1 MMKTTTIVIIFC
13 STVFPENAHCNNIVE
28 QCLEQ
33 SPMFV
38 LFSTDEY
45 GRKGAELLNVA
56 SHTILRPR
64 IIISNSTF
72 GRILPYVNKNLISFV
87 IVTNKS
93 VDSVLETVRI
103 SLRRLHESRII
114 FLLDFDPSTEFI
126 EMLANWCWTHR
137 MINVVISIEDA
148 SNRTTNKK
156 LYSFSP
162 FPTLTIE
169 KLPEGSVFEDLFPN
183 KVGDLK
189 GYPIRTVLK
198 YDHPRSFTYTNYKS
212 EMAFGGYLSKTFYTW
227 ITTHNASIQVIDDGH
242 RDILNRP
249 QIMNFL
255 QNNTIDLAPHVL
267 GLNVENM
274 DSTSAILFGTVC
286 IIVPQSSPIAP
297 HNYLLLPFD
306 RGVWYLILCI
316 VIYVTFI
323 ECICGLL
330 VYGRL
335 DIGDAFCNLLLCI
348 MYQSLE
354 RRSFKYRPFVA
365 IHGQLMLLGFIL
377 TNLFLGLLSSFLTVV
392 VYERQSNTFED
403 IDKSGVKLMLEKDEF
418 DYFVAFGI
426 ILAKFKHLFIFLS
439 HEELME
445 QLRTLNDSYG
455 YMIPSDKYEM
465 IHFIEKPL
473 RRKIFHKT
481 AIDSFGASSGMTI
494 RDDAFFLDSFN
505 KHITRTFDGGLNAKW
520 INDIG
525 RESIEVGIVKATPTP
540 QASYVLINGKHLQL
554 GLYCLVGG
562 LTLSLF
568 CFLLEFVHCKATMR
582 TAKRC
587 KDCFRQA
594 MKNWLR

>member
-1 MMKTTTIVIIFC
+1 MMKTSTIVIIFC
-13 STVFPENAHCNNIVE
+13 STVFPKNTHGDKIIE
-28 QCLEQ
+28 QCLEH

-38 LFSTDEY
+38 VFYTNQYEGKSS
-45 GRKGAELLNVA
+45 ELLDAA

-64 IIISNSTF
+64 IIISKSTL

-126 EMLANWCWTHR
+126 QMLANWCWTHR
-137 MINVVISIEDA
+137 MINVIISIEDA
-148 SNRTTNKK
+148 SNGTTNKK
-156 LYSFSP
+156 LYSFNP

-169 KLPEGSVFEDLFPN
+169 KLPEGSVFVDLFPN
-183 KVGDLK
+183 KVRDLK

-198 YDHPRSFTYTNYKS
+198 YDHPRSFTYTNYKG

-249 QIMNFL
+249 QIINFL

-267 GLNVENM
+267 GLNVENVTL
-274 DSTSAILFGTVC
+274 TSATFFGTVRL
-286 IIVPQSSPIAP
+286 IVPQSSPIAP

-306 RGVWYLILCI
+306 RNVWYLI
-316 VIYVTFI
+316 VSMAIYATFI
-323 ECICGLL
+323 EGICGLF
-330 VYGRL
+330 VYGKFDL
-335 DIGDAFCNLLLCI
+335 GEAFCNVLLCI

-354 RRSFKYRPFVA
+354 PRSFKYRPFVA
-365 IHGQLMLLGFIL
+365 IRGQLLILGFIL

-392 VYERQSNTFED
+392 VYERQSNSFED
-403 IDKSGVKLMLEKDEF
+403 IDKSGVKLMLERMEF

-426 ILAKFKHLFIFLS
+426 IPPKFKHLFIFLN

-445 QLRTLNDSYG
+445 QLRTLNNSYG
-455 YMIPSDKYEM
+455 YMIASDKYEM

-473 RRKIFHKT
+473 RRKIFHEVPIN
-481 AIDSFGASSGMTI
+481 APVAWAGMTI

-505 KHITRTFDGGLNAKW
+505 KHITRTFDGGLNTKW
-520 INDIG
+520 ISDIG
-525 RESIEVGIVKATPTP
+525 HESIEAGIVKPTPTP
-540 QASYVLINGKHLQL
+540 QVSYILINGEHLQL
-554 GLYCLVGG
+554 GLYCLIGG
-562 LTLSLF
+562 LALSLC
-568 CFLLEFVHCKATMR
+568 CFLLEFVHCKTVMR
-582 TAKRC
+582 TTNTG
-587 KDCFRQA
+587 KDCLRQA
-594 MKNWLR
+594 MKNFLR